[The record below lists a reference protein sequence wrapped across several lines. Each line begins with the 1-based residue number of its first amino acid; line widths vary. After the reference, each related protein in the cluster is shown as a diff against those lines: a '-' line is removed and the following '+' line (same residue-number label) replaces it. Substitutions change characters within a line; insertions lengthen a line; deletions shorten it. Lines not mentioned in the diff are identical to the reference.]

1 VSLWYPAD
9 KTHEADSVRYR
20 DYIAATASEIDQRKI
35 DEASQNQ
42 AVEEYKKTAR
52 EMNCDTD
59 LIEQDLNQ
67 PAFAWK
73 HVPHRDGF
81 FPLLIYIPSIG
92 GSPFQNYVLIEYL
105 VSHGYIVASFPSV
118 GANSRTM
125 TLDRSGVEAQ
135 IDDLRF
141 VLKKMHD
148 FPNLDFDKIGVI
160 GFSLGGFTN
169 VLYAQSNKDIDAIVS
184 IDGSI
189 AYRGPKLL
197 KEMSQFLP
205 EKIQVPV
212 LLMLQKYG
220 DSLPLDMSYVNDLQH
235 SLVYKMQFH
244 EIPHLLFSTW
254 ALKLFLADETSY
266 KEGSALNLQ
275 KVKESY
281 IWMCKY
287 SLAFINAHLKHDS
300 SAFSFLQNTPQEN
313 GVSNGLISVT
323 ADKKTILSP

>member
-1 VSLWYPAD
+1 
-9 KTHEADSVRYR
+9 
-20 DYIAATASEIDQRKI
+20 
-35 DEASQNQ
+35 
-42 AVEEYKKTAR
+42 
-52 EMNCDTD
+52 MNCDTD

-67 PAFAWK
+67 PTFAWK
-73 HVPHRDGF
+73 HVPHRDGS
-81 FPLLIYIPSIG
+81 FPLLIYIPSIS
-92 GSPFQNYVLIEYL
+92 GSPFQNYILIEYL

-148 FPNLDFDKIGVI
+148 IPNLNFDKIGLI

-169 VLYAQSNKDIDAIVS
+169 VVHVQSNRDIDAVVS

-197 KEMSQFLP
+197 KEMSQFHP
-205 EKIQVPV
+205 EEIQVPV

-220 DSLPLDMSYVNDLQH
+220 DSLPLDMSYVNDLKH
-235 SLVYKMQFH
+235 SLLYKIQFH
-244 EIPHLLFSTW
+244 ELPHLLFSSW

-266 KEGSALNLQ
+266 KEGNTLNPQ
-275 KVKESY
+275 KVRKSY
-281 IWMCKY
+281 VWMCKY

-300 SAFSFLQNTPQEN
+300 SASSFLQNTPQEN
-313 GVSNGLISVT
+313 GVSDGLFTVT
-323 ADKKTILSP
+323 ADKKTILYLRMKTI